1 MTKREVDKFIEICR
15 VPFDGYTDNG
25 KTKKE
30 YARLGRKVARR
41 LAEAIDQSGANVRWN
56 KAGPAVAGD
65 VTMHGNRIAVY
76 FTGGPMFTGEHAQF
90 LYRRVEGKH
99 DHTGGGNRW
108 LPYTSL
114 EGLADNPGACK
125 AVLTLRGALMG
136 PG

>member
-56 KAGPAVAGD
+56 KAGPAVAE
-65 VTMHGNRIAVY
+65 V
-76 FTGGPMFTGEHAQF
+76 MFTGEHAQF